1 MSHVSSSW
9 CRLLQGAILHV
20 NPAFFRVTSHCL
32 TTAEGLSLEEL
43 LGGVSAEDGKA
54 GWEGRL
60 RDRAA
65 AKLSPPPQDTP
76 AAAAREEE
84 EEGSPVVCR
93 QHVRRA
99 SGGLCWSVWM
109 MGLLPR
115 ERAFVAML
123 EELEEEEEDEEPGE
137 APTQPGLAE
146 HSGRQQEEEP
156 HQASSSS
163 SEGRGA
169 EEGQQQPLEEA
180 PPHEDGGDD
189 DNPEQG

>member
-1 MSHVSSSW
+1 MLSHVSSSW

-84 EEGSPVVCR
+84 EGSPVVCR

-123 EELEEEEEDEEPGE
+123 EELEEEEEEPDE
-137 APTQPGLAE
+137 APTQPPGLGE
-146 HSGRQQEEEP
+146 QRRQEEEEP
-156 HQASSSS
+156 HQASS

-169 EEGQQQPLEEA
+169 EEGKQQQQQLEEA